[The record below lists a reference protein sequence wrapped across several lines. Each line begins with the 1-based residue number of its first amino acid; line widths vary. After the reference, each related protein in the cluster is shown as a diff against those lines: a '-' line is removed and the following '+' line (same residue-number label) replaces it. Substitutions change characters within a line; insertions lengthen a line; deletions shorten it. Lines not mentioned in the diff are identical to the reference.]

1 MEDTNAAKILAQ
13 LDSMA
18 AYIKELKKKQDEIVT
33 LLKNDVEEIKEEMNI
48 HSTAL
53 GDHNDRIEAL
63 ETKVSS
69 LMNRK
74 TEEEKDDWEIIRDK
88 ENARRKK
95 ESFFIGKDQKSEQ
108 GAGGSSFADIL
119 KKNLREDASKVLSKN
134 KFKLDY
140 SRNKDFILLK

>member
-1 MEDTNAAKILAQ
+1 MEDTNAAKITAQ
-13 LDSMA
+13 LDSMTP
-18 AYIKELKKKQDEIVT
+18 YIKELEKKQDEIVT

-74 TEEEKDDWEIIRDK
+74 TGEEKDDWEIIRDK

-108 GAGGSSFADIL
+108 GVGGEF
-119 KKNLREDASKVLSKN
+119 V
-134 KFKLDY
+134 Y
-140 SRNKDFILLK
+140 